1 MGSVFVVEKCQNRP
15 TALFIHQ
22 YVLWCSQWKILMDIY
37 SAIVCHFYSTPE
49 GVTRDPT
56 DWETRTSFEK
66 FNYLVLGQNV
76 ER

>member
-1 MGSVFVVEKCQNRP
+1 MGSVFVVAKGQNRP

-22 YVLWCSQWKILMDIY
+22 YVLWCSQWKILMDIH
-37 SAIVCHFYSTPE
+37 SAIVAIYSTPE

-66 FNYLVLGQNV
+66 FNFLVLGQNV
-76 ER
+76 EK